1 LRHLASIDLG
11 DHDIRHQVLLLDQEL
26 HRSFYSPFCPSATN
40 SSQPNKAL
48 LGARRPLPLLLCSR
62 HA

>member
-26 HRSFYSPFCPSATN
+26 HRSFYSPLPARARH
-40 SSQPNKAL
+40 QLWPVL
-48 LGARRPLPLLLCSR
+48 LGGAVAMDRIFG
-62 HA
+62 AEA